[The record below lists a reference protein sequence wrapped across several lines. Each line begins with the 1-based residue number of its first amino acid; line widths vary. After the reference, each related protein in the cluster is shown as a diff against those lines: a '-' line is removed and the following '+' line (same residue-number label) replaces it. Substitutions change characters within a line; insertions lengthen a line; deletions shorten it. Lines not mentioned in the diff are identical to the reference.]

1 MPNEN
6 DQVVGDVKT
15 DQTSNE
21 QSEETKEEPITA
33 DRAFELAKGL
43 QKGYTQTRQEIAE
56 MRENLQTIVATLN
69 KQSGAASGDDDYV
82 TVSKLKEILTE
93 HNQSEAKAKEAEKTN
108 ADAYIDNCLV
118 QLRADGLI
126 KGKEDEDSLISYAIS
141 KKETDLFKAADRW
154 QEVKQ
159 AREEGKKETAK
170 TKAKQEEGST
180 VGTSLKAGSSEE
192 QGINYT
198 ELKKMMARGEI

>member
-118 QLRADGLI
+118 QLRADGVI

>member
-126 KGKEDEDSLISYAIS
+126 KGKEDEDS
-141 KKETDLFKAADRW
+141 
-154 QEVKQ
+154 
-159 AREEGKKETAK
+159 
-170 TKAKQEEGST
+170 
-180 VGTSLKAGSSEE
+180 
-192 QGINYT
+192 
-198 ELKKMMARGEI
+198 